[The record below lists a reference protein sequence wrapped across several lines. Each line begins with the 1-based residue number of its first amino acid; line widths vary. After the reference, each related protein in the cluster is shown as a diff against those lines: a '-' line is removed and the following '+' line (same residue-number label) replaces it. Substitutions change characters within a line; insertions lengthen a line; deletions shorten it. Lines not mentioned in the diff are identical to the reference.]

1 MTSEEENLIVD
12 ITGFKC
18 PVPLIKTRRA
28 LKQSPTNQLI
38 KFVGTEVEEI
48 SRKEILIALEN
59 MEQEILSV
67 NIEDNGD
74 WEISVKTKKSI

>member
-1 MTSEEENLIVD
+1 MTSEDENLVVN

-18 PVPLIKTRRA
+18 PIPLIKTRRA

-38 KFVGTEVEEI
+38 KFIGTEVEEI

-59 MEQEILSV
+59 MKQEIISV
-67 NIEDNGD
+67 TIEDNGN
-74 WEISVKTKKSI
+74 WEIHVKKH

>member
-1 MTSEEENLIVD
+1 MTSEKNGLVVD

-28 LKQSPTNQLI
+28 LKQSPANQII
-38 KFVGTEVEEI
+38 KFIGTEIEEI

-59 MEQEILSV
+59 MKQEILSI

-74 WEISVKTKKSI
+74 WVITIKKQTEN